1 MRTRTGT
8 RTVRN
13 YRWLGWSLAGATILT
28 ASTSLLG
35 CNRSEARVRQTAE
48 AAAPAEST
56 ATPAASLPQQIADVM
71 VQLNGGIHTG
81 FRFNHAK
88 GIAVSGSFTPTAQ
101 AKSLSPAAHF
111 AGPAVPVTVRFS
123 NGPGVPDNLDS
134 DPGSGP
140 RGMSIRFK
148 LPGGGFTDI
157 MAISHN
163 GFVVGTGE
171 DFLAFFKAVAASGP
185 DAPHPNPVET
195 FFASHPR
202 AAKFAMEVRNR
213 PRSYATVAYFS
224 NNAVVFVDEAA
235 KKQPVRYQIVPVAGV
250 ANLDSASAAK
260 AGGNYLGEELGKR
273 LARGPAEFRL
283 YAQLPNPGDPT
294 NDGSIV
300 WPDDRKRVLLGTIRL
315 TKVEPNQEE
324 LQRSLAFNPTFLTRG
339 IELSDDPLPSV
350 RSAVYALSV
359 AHRH

>member
-1 MRTRTGT
+1 MRTTTET
-8 RTVRN
+8 RT
-13 YRWLGWSLAGATILT
+13 ILL
-28 ASTSLLG
+28 ASTLLLG
-35 CNRSEARVRQTAE
+35 CNRPNARVEHGAE

-56 ATPAASLPQQIADVM
+56 ATPAASLPQQIADAM
-71 VQLNGGIHTG
+71 VKVNGGIHPG

-88 GIAVSGSFTPTAQ
+88 GIVVSGSFTPTAQ

-123 NGPGVPDNLDS
+123 NGPGVPDNLDN

-171 DFLAFFKAVAASGP
+171 DFLAFFKAIAASGP
-185 DAPHPNPVET
+185 DVPHPNPVEA
-195 FFASHPR
+195 FLGSHPR
-202 AAKFAMEVRNR
+202 AAKFATEVRTV

-224 NNAVVFVDEAA
+224 NSAVLFVDQNG
-235 KKQPVRYQIVPVAGV
+235 KKQPVRYQIIPVAGV
-250 ANLDSASAAK
+250 TNLDAASAAK
-260 AGGNYLGEELGKR
+260 AGGNYLGTELGQR
-273 LARGPAEFRL
+273 LARGPAQFRL
-283 YAQLPNPGDPT
+283 YAQLANAGDPT
-294 NDGSIV
+294 NDSSIP

-315 TKVEPNQEE
+315 TQVEPNQEE
-324 LQRSLAFNPTFLTRG
+324 LQRSLAFNPTFLTAG
-339 IELSDDPLPSV
+339 IQLSDDPLVSL